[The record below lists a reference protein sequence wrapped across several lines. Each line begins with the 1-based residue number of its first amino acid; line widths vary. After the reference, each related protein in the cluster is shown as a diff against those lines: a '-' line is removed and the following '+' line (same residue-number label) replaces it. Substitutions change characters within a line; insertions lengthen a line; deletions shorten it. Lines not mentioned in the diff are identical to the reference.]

1 MPLHTAVIPAAGMG
15 TRVLP
20 ATKAV
25 PKELMPIFDTPALQL
40 VMDEAIGAGCDHIV
54 VVSSKAKT
62 GIEAYLAPSPD
73 AVKRVRDSGRTELAD
88 RLARIG
94 SDVRVSV
101 VYQDAPR
108 GLGHAIGCARM
119 AVGNE
124 PFAVLLPDEL
134 MGSSS
139 LLKQMSD
146 MFLQNGKSVVGLKQV
161 PMNEVSAYGC
171 VKTTSAPTASG
182 EVTVTDV
189 VEKPA
194 MHEAPSDLILIG
206 RYVLH
211 AGMFDM
217 LDELKPAPSGEIQ
230 LTDALLI
237 EAQAGDLFG
246 VVSNIARFDTGTPMG
261 WLQAVIEL
269 TLQRKDAGAELE
281 AWLKGKYS

>member
-15 TRVLP
+15 TRFLP

-108 GLGHAIGCARM
+108 GLGHAIGCARS

-161 PMNEVSAYGC
+161 PMTEVSAYGC
-171 VKTTSAPTASG
+171 VRTTSAPTASG

-217 LDELKPAPSGEIQ
+217 LDALKPAPSGEIQ

-246 VVSNIARFDTGTPMG
+246 VVSNIARFDSGTPMG

-269 TLQRKDAGAELE
+269 TLQRKDAGADLE
-281 AWLKGKYS
+281 AWLKGRFS

>member
-1 MPLHTAVIPAAGMG
+1 MG
-15 TRVLP
+15 TRFLP

-108 GLGHAIGCARM
+108 GLGHAIGCARS

-134 MGSSS
+134 MGDSS

-161 PMNEVSAYGC
+161 PMSEVSAYGC
-171 VKTTSAPTASG
+171 VSTTAAPTASG
-182 EVTVTDV
+182 EVSVTGV

-194 MHEAPSDLILIG
+194 LHEAPSDLILIG

-211 AGMFDM
+211 TGMFEM
-217 LDELKPAPSGEIQ
+217 LDALKPAPSGEIQ

-237 EAQAGDLFG
+237 EAQAGNLRG

-269 TLQRKDAGAELE
+269 TLQRKDAGTELE
-281 AWLKGKYS
+281 AWLKGRFS

>member
-15 TRVLP
+15 TRFLP

-62 GIEAYLAPSPD
+62 GIEAYLAPSAD

-94 SDVRVSV
+94 SDVRISV

-108 GLGHAIGCARM
+108 GLGHAIGCARS

-134 MGSSS
+134 MGDSS
-139 LLKQMSD
+139 LLTQMSE
-146 MFLQNGKSVVGLKQV
+146 MFVQQGKSVVGLKQV
-161 PMNEVSAYGC
+161 PMSEVSAYGC
-171 VKTTSAPTASG
+171 VSTTAAPTASG
-182 EVTVTDV
+182 EVSVTGV

-194 MHEAPSDLILIG
+194 LHEAPSDLILIG

-211 AGMFDM
+211 TGMFEM
-217 LDELKPAPSGEIQ
+217 LDALKPAPSGEIQ

-237 EAQAGDLFG
+237 EAQAGNLRG

-269 TLQRKDAGAELE
+269 TLQRKDAGTELE
-281 AWLKGKYS
+281 AWLKGRFS

>member
-15 TRVLP
+15 TRFLP

-94 SDVRVSV
+94 SDVRISV

-108 GLGHAIGCARM
+108 GLGHAIGCARS

-134 MGSSS
+134 DEAAAA
-139 LLKQMSD
+139 LD
-146 MFLQNGKSVVGLKQV
+146 MFW
-161 PMNEVSAYGC
+161 P
-171 VKTTSAPTASG
+171 
-182 EVTVTDV
+182 
-189 VEKPA
+189 
-194 MHEAPSDLILIG
+194 I
-206 RYVLH
+206 
-211 AGMFDM
+211 
-217 LDELKPAPSGEIQ
+217 
-230 LTDALLI
+230 
-237 EAQAGDLFG
+237 
-246 VVSNIARFDTGTPMG
+246 
-261 WLQAVIEL
+261 IEL
-269 TLQRKDAGAELE
+269 TIELKALPPDACAAPVVDAADAAADAALE
-281 AWLKGKYS
+281 TAPV

>member
-1 MPLHTAVIPAAGMG
+1 MG
-15 TRVLP
+15 TRFLP

-94 SDVRVSV
+94 SDVRISV

-108 GLGHAIGCARM
+108 GLGHAIGCARS

-134 MGSSS
+134 MGDSS

-146 MFLQNGKSVVGLKQV
+146 MFIQNGKSVVGLKQV
-161 PMNEVSAYGC
+161 AMTEVSAYGC

-217 LDELKPAPSGEIQ
+217 LDTLKPAPSGEIQ

-237 EAQAGDLFG
+237 EAQAGELCG
-246 VVSNIARFDTGTPMG
+246 VVSSIARFDTGTPMG

>member
-1 MPLHTAVIPAAGMG
+1 MG
-15 TRVLP
+15 TRFLP

-88 RLARIG
+88 RLTRIG
-94 SDVRVSV
+94 SDVRISV

-108 GLGHAIGCARM
+108 GLGHAIGCARS

-134 MGSSS
+134 MGDSS

-161 PMNEVSAYGC
+161 AMTEVSAYGC

-217 LDELKPAPSGEIQ
+217 LDTLKPAPSGEIQ

-237 EAQAGDLFG
+237 EAQAGELCG
-246 VVSNIARFDTGTPMG
+246 VVSSIARFDTGTPMG

>member
-15 TRVLP
+15 TRFLP

-108 GLGHAIGCARM
+108 GLGHAIGCARS

-217 LDELKPAPSGEIQ
+217 LDGLKPAPSGEIQ

-246 VVSNIARFDTGTPMG
+246 VVSSIARFDTGTPMG

-269 TLQRKDAGAELE
+269 TLQRKDSGAELE

>member
-1 MPLHTAVIPAAGMG
+1 VPLHTAVIPAAGMG
-15 TRVLP
+15 TRFLP

-94 SDVRVSV
+94 SDVRISV

-108 GLGHAIGCARM
+108 GLGHAIGCARS

-134 MGSSS
+134 MGDSS

-146 MFLQNGKSVVGLKQV
+146 MFIQNGKSVVGLKQV
-161 PMNEVSAYGC
+161 PMTEVSAYGC

-217 LDELKPAPSGEIQ
+217 LDTLKPAPSGEIQ

-237 EAQAGDLFG
+237 EAQAGELCG
-246 VVSNIARFDTGTPMG
+246 VVSSIARFDTGTPMG

>member
-15 TRVLP
+15 TRFLP

-62 GIEAYLAPSPD
+62 GIEAYLAPSAD

-108 GLGHAIGCARM
+108 GLGHAIGCARS

-269 TLQRKDAGAELE
+269 TLQRKDTGAELE